1 MEPTAMPEQLRPG
14 DPAPLL
20 RLQPV
25 FGLPLTI
32 GEPGPPSILVFLR
45 GLGSPSTRKMLGEI
59 QDRHQDLDGIQVVQ
73 FTPSPLEPARDYVPR
88 HHMLHPLVV
97 DPTGEHYR
105 TYGVGRDR
113 GFVRT
118 LLDLPGLATMPGRL
132 SFGLGA
138 HHPPFDQLPGAF
150 VVDREGRLRYCW
162 IGRSI
167 WNLPDLDVLIAAAQG
182 Q

>member
-1 MEPTAMPEQLRPG
+1 MSEILRPG
-14 DPAPLL
+14 DPAPPLQV
-20 RLQPV
+20 QPV
-25 FGLPLTI
+25 FGVPVTI
-32 GEPGPPSILVFLR
+32 GPGVPPTILVFLR
-45 GLGSPSTRKMLGEI
+45 GLGSPSTRKLLGEL
-59 QDRHQDLDGIQVVQ
+59 QDRHQEVDGLQIVQ
-73 FTPSPLEPARDYVPR
+73 FTTSPLEFARDYVPR

-97 DPTGEHYR
+97 DPAGEHYR
-105 TYGVGRDR
+105 AYGVGRDR

-118 LLDLPGLATMPGRL
+118 LLDLPGLVTMPARL

-150 VVDREGRLRYCW
+150 VVGRDGTLRYCW

-167 WNLPDLDVLIAAAQG
+167 WNLPDLDVLITAALG

>member
-1 MEPTAMPEQLRPG
+1 MSEVLRPG
-14 DPAPLL
+14 DPAPPLQ
-20 RLQPV
+20 LQPV
-25 FGLPLTI
+25 FGVPVTV
-32 GEPGPPSILVFLR
+32 GPPGPPSILVFLR

-59 QDRHQDLDGIQVVQ
+59 QDRHRELDGLQVVQ
-73 FTPSPLEPARDYVPR
+73 FTTSPLELARDYVPR

-97 DPTGEHYR
+97 DTTGEHYR
-105 TYGVGRDR
+105 AYGVGQDR

-118 LLDLPGLATMPGRL
+118 LLDLPGLAHMPARL

-150 VVDREGRLRYCW
+150 VVGRDGKLCYCW

-167 WNLPDLDVLIAAAQG
+167 WNLPDLDVLLAAALG